1 MKLKILVIALFTL
14 SILLAGCVS
23 DVIPIDAEY
32 DSNERDAILVTERQ
46 QIDDALVNGPVLLKI
61 GAEWCPPCTQLDPV
75 LDELARDYEGRATV
89 MYIDSEITPG
99 LAGQFSVYSIP
110 DTTVIAGIEDGNYLF
125 MRRDGVTDTSR
136 NKARVIGYVD
146 ISVLEPILDHAIEY
160 HGNMTE

>member
-1 MKLKILVIALFTL
+1 MKLEILVISLFAL

-23 DVIPIDAEY
+23 DVTPVDVEY

-89 MYIDSEITPG
+89 MYIDSEISPG
-99 LAGQFSVYSIP
+99 LAAQFKYYSIP
-110 DTTVIAGIEDGNYLF
+110 DTTVIAGVEDGNSLF

-146 ISVLEPILDHAIEY
+146 GYVLESILDYAIDYRANTSE
-160 HGNMTE
+160 